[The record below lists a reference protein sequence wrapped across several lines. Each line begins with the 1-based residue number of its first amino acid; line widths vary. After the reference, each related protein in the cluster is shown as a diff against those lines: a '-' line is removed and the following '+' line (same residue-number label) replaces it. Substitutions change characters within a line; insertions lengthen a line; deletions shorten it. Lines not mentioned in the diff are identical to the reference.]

1 MNSRTCLSCIDG
13 YDYNPI
19 SFTCSR
25 QDCQYGQYKSSNGE
39 CLRICSSN
47 QYLYKNYCIYNCPYP
62 NY

>member
-13 YDYNPI
+13 YDYDPM

-39 CLRICSSN
+39 CLRICS
-47 QYLYKNYCIYNCPYP
+47 
-62 NY
+62 